1 MGINQKGAL
10 KMKTEKEKEEDE
22 KLMKKAKRDSRQ
34 VIYISLAAIVV
45 SLFRVVVAFAKAYQQ
60 LK

>member
-1 MGINQKGAL
+1 
-10 KMKTEKEKEEDE
+10 MKSEKEREEE

-34 VIYISLAAIVV
+34 AIYISLAAIGI
-45 SLFRVVVAFAKAYQQ
+45 SLFRVVVAFVKAYQQ

>member
-1 MGINQKGAL
+1 
-10 KMKTEKEKEEDE
+10 MKTEKEKEEDE

-34 VIYISLAAIVV
+34 AIYISLTAITV